1 MGVSHNM
8 YTSFGMPSAFTY
20 GFALTSNQMNM
31 DMLCPEL
38 MAMKDTDKLKHPEG
52 NIVTLDSTILQNNY
66 FLADEKSLDE
76 SDLDLDDN

>member
-1 MGVSHNM
+1 
-8 YTSFGMPSAFTY
+8 
-20 GFALTSNQMNM
+20 
-31 DMLCPEL
+31 MLCPEL

-66 FLADEKSLDE
+66 FLADENSLDE